1 LPYGAVILVVNAAG
15 DIDFLI
21 AAIMCGGRASR
32 MKQQQQAGME
42 KPLLKVDGVA
52 MVERV
57 ISALASSDRFDRIIG
72 AISPNT
78 PKTNEFLNSKGIET
92 IETAG
97 EGYSQ
102 DLSQLLSK
110 LKPQKVMAVPGDIP
124 LLNSH
129 IVNEILN
136 SIGDRQEHEPAISI
150 IIEKG
155 FVEGIGVKPSIIIL
169 DKYCHSGITIFN
181 TMAVGSSEP
190 VKEHYLVMNRKEI
203 ALNVNT
209 REELELAE
217 KLLV

>member
-1 LPYGAVILVVNAAG
+1 MSAV
-15 DIDFLI
+15 
-21 AAIMCGGRASR
+21 MCGGRASR
-32 MKQQQQAGME
+32 MKKAGME

-57 ISALASSDRFDRIIG
+57 VSALASSDRFDRIVA

-78 PKTNEFLNSKGIET
+78 PKTNEFLKSKGIET

-110 LKPQKVMAVPGDIP
+110 LKPQKVMVVSGDIP

-129 IVNEILN
+129 IINEILN
-136 SIGDRQEHEPAISI
+136 SIADRQEHEPAISI

-155 FVEGIGVKPSIIIL
+155 FVERIGVKPSIIVL
-169 DKYCHSGITIFN
+169 DQYCHSGITIFN
-181 TMAVGSSEP
+181 TMVVGTEP

-209 REELELAE
+209 KEELELAE